1 MEVSMDRYVLIDFWA
16 EWCKPCKLMS
26 PVIDE
31 IEKDFPNIRVVRI
44 NADEDAAMV
53 QKYNI
58 SSIPTYI
65 LEKDD
70 GEIIKFATGAMP
82 KHKFIK
88 EMGIDNV

>member
-1 MEVSMDRYVLIDFWA
+1 MDKYVLIDFWA
-16 EWCKPCKLMS
+16 EWCKPCKLMFS
-26 PVIDE
+26 VIDE
-31 IEKDFPNIRVVRI
+31 IEKNFPNIRVVRV

-70 GEIIKFATGAMP
+70 GEIISFATGAMP

-88 EMGIDNV
+88 QMGIDNV